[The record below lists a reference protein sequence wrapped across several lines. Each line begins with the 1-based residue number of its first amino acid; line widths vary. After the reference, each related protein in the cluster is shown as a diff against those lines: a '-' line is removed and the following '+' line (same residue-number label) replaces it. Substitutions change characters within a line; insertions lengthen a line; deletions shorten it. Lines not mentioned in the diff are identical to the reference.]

1 MNASGKLRLWVE
13 LKTSLFM
20 NFRDLEYLVAVA
32 EHGHFGQAAQAC
44 HVSQSTLSL
53 QLQKLEADLGVQLVE
68 RTNRR
73 VVVTPTGLAF
83 VARARG
89 ILRARQEMLDE
100 AAIEVGQMPREIS
113 LGLIPTIAP
122 YRLGVVLSAMKLAY
136 PDTAVRV
143 VEDVTQALEKSVSQ
157 GALDAAITAT
167 PNLDSLLEET
177 VLMDDELLLAVPT
190 DHSLAGAKHR
200 VSAESMRTDRL
211 LLLKDGHCLRD
222 QVLDFCTANGGVG
235 QNESSA
241 TSIETLIALIRHGA
255 GVTLMP
261 KMAIA
266 ERPQVE
272 GVKFLRLDPSP
283 VRTVRLITRK
293 TSRLGQ
299 VLARVLGHA

>member
-1 MNASGKLRLWVE
+1 
-13 LKTSLFM
+13 M

-32 EHGHFGQAAQAC
+32 EHGHFGQAAKAC

-73 VVVTPTGLAF
+73 VVVTRSGLVF
-83 VARARG
+83 VSRARG

-100 AAIEVGQMPREIS
+100 VALEAGQMPGEIT
-113 LGLIPTIAP
+113 LGMIPTIAP
-122 YRLGVVLSAMKLAY
+122 YRLGAVLSAVKLAC
-136 PDTAVRV
+136 PEMSVRV
-143 VEDVTQALEKSVSQ
+143 VEDVTQALEKGVAQ
-157 GALDAAITAT
+157 GDLDAAITAT
-167 PNLDSLLEET
+167 PTVDSLLEEA
-177 VLMDDELLLAVPT
+177 VLMEDELLLAVPAG
-190 DHSLAGAKHR
+190 HSLAASKRR
-200 VSAESMRTDRL
+200 VVPERMSGDKL

-222 QVLDFCTANGGVG
+222 QALDFCTAHGGSG
-235 QNESSA
+235 LHESIA
-241 TSIETLIALIRHGA
+241 TSIETLIALIRHGE
-255 GVTLMP
+255 GVSLMP

-266 ERPQVE
+266 ERPKVE
-272 GVKFLRLDPSP
+272 GVMFLRLDPSP

>member
-1 MNASGKLRLWVE
+1 
-13 LKTSLFM
+13 M

-32 EHGHFGQAAQAC
+32 EHGHFGQAAKAC
-44 HVSQSTLSL
+44 HASQSTLSL

-73 VVVTPTGLAF
+73 VVVTRSGLAF
-83 VARARG
+83 VSRARG

-100 AAIEVGQMPREIS
+100 VALEAGQMPREFT
-113 LGLIPTIAP
+113 LGMIPTIAP
-122 YRLGVVLSAMKLAY
+122 YRLGAVLSAMKEAC
-136 PDTAVRV
+136 PEVSVRV
-143 VEDVTQALEKSVSQ
+143 VEDVTQALEKGVAQ
-157 GALDAAITAT
+157 GDLDAAIIAT
-167 PNLDSLLEET
+167 PTVDSLLEEA
-177 VLMDDELLLAVPT
+177 VLMEDELLLAVPAG
-190 DHSLAGAKHR
+190 HSLADSKRR
-200 VSAESMRTDRL
+200 VVPESMSGDKL

-222 QVLDFCTANGGVG
+222 QALDFCTAHGGG
-235 QNESSA
+235 GPNESIA

-266 ERPQVE
+266 NRPKVE
-272 GVKFLRLDPSP
+272 GVTFLRLEPSP